1 MAIWFLWLMGMRL
14 EKWSLAFIVLRFQ
27 HLKSPEWWFMT
38 GYVELKGTVS
48 DRSLR
53 VKNPPANAGDKGST
67 PGPGR
72 FQMPRDD
79 NACTSQLL
87 SQHPRTCDLK
97 PRCLQ
102 PVLGNK
108 RSHFNEKPVYH
119 IYRVALTQRKPACSN
134 EDPTQPYINQSI
146 LKKIKQILQMR
157 ESQTTNVKT
166 IQVPRPME

>member
-1 MAIWFLWLMGMRL
+1 
-14 EKWSLAFIVLRFQ
+14 
-27 HLKSPEWWFMT
+27 MT

-102 PVLGNK
+102 PVLGSK
-108 RSHFNEKPVYH
+108 RSHLNEKPVYH